1 MELLGIY
8 GEVNALEEKNTSDF
22 MSRGFCECSRNLCDS
37 GIFPDNL

>member
-22 MSRGFCECSRNLCDS
+22 MSRRDFVNAA
-37 GIFPDNL
+37 GIYVTPE